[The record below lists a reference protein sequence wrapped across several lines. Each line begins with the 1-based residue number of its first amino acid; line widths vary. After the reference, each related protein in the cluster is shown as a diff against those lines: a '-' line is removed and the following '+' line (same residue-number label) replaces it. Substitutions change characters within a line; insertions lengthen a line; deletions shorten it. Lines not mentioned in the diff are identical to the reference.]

1 MRKNWLLLGIG
12 LVVAV
17 LAVAAVACDDDNDD
31 DGGGGDGGGAVI
43 TYMATL
49 EEVEGNGVTGTA
61 VLTEADDNTTVVV
74 VTMTGLPEG
83 PHANHLHHGTC
94 DVLGEVHVTLEELQ
108 ASADGNATATTT
120 DFAEEDPDP
129 EFTHFVSGHYAAVHE
144 AGNDT
149 IGAVIS
155 CGNVRGT

>member
-94 DVLGEVHVTLEELQ
+94 DVQGEVHVTLEELQ

>member
-17 LAVAAVACDDDNDD
+17 LAVAAVACDDDDDD
-31 DGGGGDGGGAVI
+31 DGGGGDGA
-43 TYMATL
+43 TTLSATL
-49 EEVEGNGVTGTA
+49 SEVEGNGVTGSAT
-61 VLTEADDNTTVVV
+61 LTEADDNTTVVV

-94 DVLGEVHVTLEELQ
+94 DEQGEVHVTLEELQ
-108 ASADGNATATTT
+108 ADADGDATATTSGFPS
-120 DFAEEDPDP
+120 DPEDPGLD
-129 EFTHFVSGHYAAVHE
+129 HFAAGHYAAVHE